1 MKEERMIRVEGSQKN
16 SDGEESKIQL
26 ATMGNVYE
34 KNQHIYVVYEE
45 TEISGMEGTTT
56 TLKIDENNRVCIKRY
71 GNTASQM
78 IFEEGKRHTS
88 DYRTLYGDFKMEVL
102 TNLLDVQIDSKALRG
117 TIKIHYDL
125 SISGLVETQNQL
137 YISF

>member
-1 MKEERMIRVEGSQKN
+1 MKEERMIRVEGLQKN

-56 TLKIDENNRVCIKRY
+56 TLKVHDNNKLSIKRY

-78 IFEEGKRHTS
+78 VFEEGKRHIS
-88 DYRTLYGDFKMEVL
+88 DYRTLYGDFKMEVV
-102 TNLLDVQIDSKALRG
+102 TNLLDVKIDSNTLRG
-117 TIKIHYDL
+117 TIKIQYDL

-137 YISF
+137 NISF

>member
-1 MKEERMIRVEGSQKN
+1 
-16 SDGEESKIQL
+16 
-26 ATMGNVYE
+26 MGNVYK

-56 TLKIDENNRVCIKRY
+56 TLKIDENNRVYIKRY
-71 GNTASQM
+71 GNTDSQM

-102 TNLLDVQIDSKALRG
+102 TSRLDVQIDSRALRG
-117 TIKIHYDL
+117 TVKIRYDL
-125 SISGLVETQNQL
+125 SISGLVESQNQL
-137 YISF
+137 SISF